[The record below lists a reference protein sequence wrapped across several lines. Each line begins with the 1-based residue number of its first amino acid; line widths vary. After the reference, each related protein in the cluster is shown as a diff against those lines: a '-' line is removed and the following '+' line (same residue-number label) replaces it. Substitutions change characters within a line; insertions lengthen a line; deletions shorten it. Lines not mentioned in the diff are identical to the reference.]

1 MGIQAKA
8 GGMMPQKHA
17 NPNTKTLNIFVF
29 IILLI
34 GTVVGVL
41 IYYSAPLDHHWME
54 GPSIAVMVA
63 FMPLT
68 AISYLHFRL
77 PRKRDEFDNIV
88 EALGARNYSSEV
100 SNVMFEQS
108 DVQSDYLLPVG
119 FVTVFCTLGFYI
131 LLVKN
136 GNVLFTGTAW
146 IADASDL
153 YRDAISESK
162 EYRRGVVAIGM
173 AFLGAYIWSIQY
185 IFRRMITLDL
195 PPGAFYSVGS
205 RMVYS
210 SFLAVILQHFIVK
223 AGMDLVSNQLVAIS
237 FLIGIFPD
245 RALAFMKEKL
255 GKMFKRP
262 NLATQALPLE
272 MLEGINAFHKA
283 RLVELGIDNVQN
295 LAQASLLELIL
306 KTPFKPRVLID
317 WMAQARL
324 CLEFKSN
331 SEAIR
336 SAGVRTILDFQET
349 CEQSDLIAVLASSS
363 GLSEDLIRTV
373 YNNNKDEVS
382 ITRLRDAYD
391 RLNVI

>member
-1 MGIQAKA
+1 
-8 GGMMPQKHA
+8 MPQQHA
-17 NPNTKTLNIFVF
+17 KPSTNTLNTFVF

-34 GTVVGVL
+34 GTAVGVL
-41 IYYSAPLDHHWME
+41 IYHGAPADHHWME
-54 GPSIAVMVA
+54 GPAIAVMVA

-77 PRKRDEFDNIV
+77 PRKQDEFDNIV
-88 EALGARNYSSEV
+88 DALGVRDDISELSSV
-100 SNVMFEQS
+100 IFEQS
-108 DVQSDYLLPVG
+108 DVKSDYLLPVG
-119 FVTVFCTLGFYI
+119 FVSVFCTLGFYI
-131 LLVKN
+131 LLVKT

-153 YRDAISESK
+153 YSNAISESR

-205 RMVYS
+205 RMMYS
-210 SFLAVILQHFIVK
+210 AFLAVIVQHFIAK
-223 AGMDLVSNQLVAIS
+223 TGIDMVSNQLVAIS

-262 NLATQALPLE
+262 NLATQTLPLE

-295 LAQASLLELIL
+295 LAQASLVELIL

-324 CLEFKSN
+324 CLEFKAN
-331 SEAIR
+331 TEAIR

-349 CEQSDLIAVLASSS
+349 CEQPELIAVLARGS

-382 ITRLRDAYD
+382 ITRLREAYD
-391 RLNVI
+391 CLNVI